1 MWPGQQ
7 GGHALHASIPKQ
19 EILTVRAVRIAFVVT
34 AWLFLAC
41 VVIQVFL
48 AGLGVFA
55 GVGNFETHRGFGY
68 LFGWL
73 TLVLLVLALIGRLG
87 RRWVGLSVLVLL
99 LFALQSVF
107 VAFRDA
113 LPAAAA
119 LHPVNALAIFYVAQ
133 LMARGSRAVLST
145 SAGPAFETTALAAQP

>member
-1 MWPGQQ
+1 MTSRV
-7 GGHALHASIPKQ
+7 AFA
-19 EILTVRAVRIAFVVT
+19 AV

-55 GVGNFETHRGFGY
+55 GSSNFEVHRNFGY
-68 LFGWL
+68 VFGLL
-73 TLVLLVLALIGRLG
+73 TVVMVVIAAIGRLG
-87 RRWVGLSVLVLL
+87 RRLIGLSALLVA
-99 LFALQSVF
+99 LFTLQSVF
-107 VAFRDA
+107 IAFREG

-133 LMARGSRAVLST
+133 LVARD
-145 SAGPAFETTALAAQP
+145 ALALARTASATRRDAEPART

>member
-1 MWPGQQ
+1 M
-7 GGHALHASIPKQ
+7 H
-19 EILTVRAVRIAFVVT
+19 TVRLAFIGV

-41 VVIQVFL
+41 VVVQVFL

-55 GVGNFETHRGFGY
+55 GGQHFGLHREFGY

-73 TLVLLVLALIGRLG
+73 TLVLLLLAIVGRLG
-87 RRWVGLSVLVLL
+87 RRWIGLSALLLV

-107 VAFRDA
+107 VALREV

-119 LHPVNALAIFYVAQ
+119 LHPVNALAIFGVA
-133 LMARGSRAVLST
+133 LHVARRSPPLAERSRAAIEPVTEGSRA
-145 SAGPAFETTALAAQP
+145 

>member
-1 MWPGQQ
+1 MRF
-7 GGHALHASIPKQ
+7 
-19 EILTVRAVRIAFVVT
+19 VRYAFVGT

-41 VVIQVFL
+41 VVVQVFL

-55 GVGNFETHRGFGY
+55 GAENFELHRGFGY

-87 RRWVGLSVLVLL
+87 GRWVGRSALLLL

-107 VAFRDA
+107 VALREP
-113 LPAAAA
+113 LPALAA
-119 LHPVNALAIFYVAQ
+119 LHPVNALVIFYVA
-133 LMARGSRAVLST
+133 LLTARGSRAVL
-145 SAGPAFETTALAAQP
+145 PAAASSLQPSSEPARP

>member
-1 MWPGQQ
+1 MRF
-7 GGHALHASIPKQ
+7 
-19 EILTVRAVRIAFVVT
+19 VRYAFVGT

-41 VVIQVFL
+41 VVVQVFL

-55 GVGNFETHRGFGY
+55 GAENFELHRGFGY

-87 RRWVGLSVLVLL
+87 GRWVGRSALLLL

-107 VAFRDA
+107 VALREP
-113 LPAAAA
+113 LPALAA
-119 LHPVNALAIFYVAQ
+119 LHPVNALVIFYVAQ
-133 LMARGSRAVLST
+133 LTARGSRAVL
-145 SAGPAFETTALAAQP
+145 PAAASSLQPSSEPARP